1 MCPQRGA
8 HLPGM
13 CTGEALASVMLH
25 EFLAENHEELAARC
39 KIKVAQRASPKPTAD
54 EIEFGIP
61 LLIEQL
67 VATLRSEGAGAQ
79 HVEKA
84 EVPSDI
90 GAAAL
95 RHGNELL
102 RKGFTVDQVVH
113 DYGDLCQ
120 ALTELA
126 HEKNVLI
133 SVDEFHTFN
142 RCLDNAIAGAVS
154 EFGRQR
160 DRLISDEGV
169 ETMNERLGSLA
180 HELRNLLNTA
190 MLAFQAVKGGNV
202 TLTGAT
208 GAVLGRS
215 LIGLRDLIDRSLA
228 DVRLTDGLQARRE
241 LINIHEIVDEIRI
254 SAALEAS
261 AKGITFAVAPVDK
274 TLAVDADR
282 QMLSAAIANLLQN
295 AFKFTRAAGHVSLAA
310 HAESD
315 RIFKDVQDECGGLP
329 PGKTEELFLPFKQR
343 SSDRSGVG
351 LGLSI
356 SRRCVE
362 ANGGKL
368 RARDLPGTGCI
379 FTIDL
384 PRPTPTA

>member
-1 MCPQRGA
+1 
-8 HLPGM
+8 
-13 CTGEALASVMLH
+13 MLH

-39 KIKVAQRASPKPTAD
+39 KVKVAARPAPKPTAD
-54 EIEFGIP
+54 ELEFGIP

-67 VATLRSEGAGAQ
+67 VTTLRSERTGAQ
-79 HVEKA
+79 YVEQA

-90 GAAAL
+90 GATAVK
-95 RHGNELL
+95 HGNELL
-102 RKGFTVDQVVH
+102 KKGFTVDQVVH

-133 SVDEFHTFN
+133 TVDEFHTFN
-142 RCLDNAIAGAVS
+142 RCLDNAIADAVS

-169 ETMNERLGSLA
+169 ESMNERLGSLA
-180 HELRNLLNTA
+180 HELRNLLNSA
-190 MLAFQAVKGGNV
+190 MLAFQAVKSGNV
-202 TLTGAT
+202 ALTGAT
-208 GAVLGRS
+208 GGVLGRS

-228 DVRLTDGLQARRE
+228 GVRLTDGLQPRRE
-241 LINIHEIVDEIRI
+241 PINIREIVDEIRI

-261 AKGITFAVAPVDK
+261 AKGITFAVTPVDK
-274 TLAVDADR
+274 TLSVDADR
-282 QMLSAAIANLLQN
+282 QMLSSAIANLLQN

-310 HAESD
+310 HAAAD
-315 RIFKDVQDECGGLP
+315 RVFIDVQDECGGLP
-329 PGKTEELFLPFKQR
+329 PGKTEELFLPFKQG
-343 SSDRSGVG
+343 STDRSGVG

-368 RARDLPGTGCI
+368 RARNLPGTGCI

-384 PRPTPTA
+384 PQATPTA

>member
-1 MCPQRGA
+1 
-8 HLPGM
+8 
-13 CTGEALASVMLH
+13 MLH
-25 EFLAENHEELAARC
+25 EFLAENHEELAVRC
-39 KIKVAQRASPKPTAD
+39 KVKVAERAAPKPTAD
-54 EIEFGIP
+54 ELEFGIP

-67 VATLRSEGAGAQ
+67 VTTLRSERTGAQ
-79 HVEKA
+79 YVEKA
-84 EVPSDI
+84 KVPSDI
-90 GAAAL
+90 GTTAVK
-95 RHGNELL
+95 HGNELL

-133 SVDEFHTFN
+133 TVDEFHTFN

-169 ETMNERLGSLA
+169 ETMNERLGSLS

-190 MLAFQAVKGGNV
+190 MLAFQAVKSGNV
-202 TLTGAT
+202 ALTGAT
-208 GAVLGRS
+208 GGVLGRS

-241 LINIHEIVDEIRI
+241 PINIHEIFDEIQI

-261 AKGITFAVAPVDK
+261 AKGITFAVTPVDK

-282 QMLSAAIANLLQN
+282 QMLSSAIANLLQN
-295 AFKFTRAAGHVSLAA
+295 AFKFTRTAGNVSLAA
-310 HAESD
+310 HAAAD
-315 RIFKDVQDECGGLP
+315 RVIIDVQDECGGLP

-343 SSDRSGVG
+343 SDDRSGVG

-356 SRRCVE
+356 SRRSVE

-368 RARDLPGTGCI
+368 RARDLPGKGCI

-384 PRPTPTA
+384 PKAMPTA

>member
-1 MCPQRGA
+1 M
-8 HLPGM
+8 
-13 CTGEALASVMLH
+13 
-25 EFLAENHEELAARC
+25 
-39 KIKVAQRASPKPTAD
+39 
-54 EIEFGIP
+54 GI
-61 LLIEQL
+61 
-67 VATLRSEGAGAQ
+67 T
-79 HVEKA
+79 
-84 EVPSDI
+84 
-90 GAAAL
+90 
-95 RHGNELL
+95 
-102 RKGFTVDQVVH
+102 
-113 DYGDLCQ
+113 
-120 ALTELA
+120 
-126 HEKNVLI
+126 
-133 SVDEFHTFN
+133 VDEFHRFN
-142 RCLDNAIAGAVS
+142 RCLDNAIADAVS

-169 ETMNERLGSLA
+169 QTMNERLGSLA

-208 GAVLGRS
+208 GGILGRS

-241 LINIHEIVDEIRI
+241 PNNIHEIIDEIRI

-261 AKGITFAVAPVDK
+261 AKGITFTVAPVDK

-282 QMLSAAIANLLQN
+282 QMLSSAIANLLQN
-295 AFKFTRAAGHVSLAA
+295 AFKFTRTAGHVSLAA
-310 HAESD
+310 HAAAD
-315 RIFKDVQDECGGLP
+315 RVFIDVEDECGGLP

-343 SSDRSGVG
+343 SDDRSGVG
-351 LGLSI
+351 LGLCI

-368 RARDLPGTGCI
+368 RARDLPGRGCI

-384 PRPTPTA
+384 PRPMPTT